1 MSTFVQDDSTQLT
14 TTTITSNISTESVYL
29 LSSTA
34 ASTYAT
40 ITNVNTKENI
50 LSFTSPL
57 IRTSNNISI
66 DLSLYDTIA
75 LRNSALGSYLP
86 KTGGTLTGPLTT
98 GNITISGT
106 TGRLNVVDDYHYIE
120 FSQSSDI
127 TTIQEYGTIKFNIGQ
142 TKTTKAYINSS
153 GLTATAFFGN
163 GAGITSLDY
172 NNILTNKPTNFQAD
186 WLTTITNKPTIYTQ
200 SETNTLLNAK
210 QATLTFSS
218 PLINTSNNITID
230 LSAYD
235 TIALRNNAL
244 GSYLLSSTASS
255 TYATISNLS
264 AKQNNLTFSNPFLNT
279 SNTITLKYNTA
290 QLILIVVVI

>member
-1 MSTFVQDDSTQLT
+1 MATFVQDDSTQLT

-75 LRNSALGSYLP
+75 LRNSALGSYLLSSTASSTYATISNLNTKQNIITVSTPLTKDVSNNITIDLSLYDTIALRNTALGSYLP
-86 KTGGTLTGPLTT
+86 KTGGTLTGSLTT

-106 TGRLNVVDDYHYIE
+106 TGRLNIVDDYHYIE

-142 TKTTKAYINSS
+142 TK
-153 GLTATAFFGN
+153 
-163 GAGITSLDY
+163 
-172 NNILTNKPTNFQAD
+172 NNKSIC
-186 WLTTITNKPTIYTQ
+186 
-200 SETNTLLNAK
+200 
-210 QATLTFSS
+210 
-218 PLINTSNNITID
+218 
-230 LSAYD
+230 
-235 TIALRNNAL
+235 
-244 GSYLLSSTASS
+244 
-255 TYATISNLS
+255 
-264 AKQNNLTFSNPFLNT
+264 
-279 SNTITLKYNTA
+279 
-290 QLILIVVVI
+290 